1 MPAILQIITPEATI
15 KILSSLFNL
24 ALICSYRKA
33 HTASCESNLAAVTST
48 VAIYVTP

>member
-1 MPAILQIITPEATI
+1 MPAILQIITPEAVI

-33 HTASCESNLAAVTST
+33 QTSSCELSLAAVAST